1 MAHGNHP
8 FGAALVDNA
17 PPINGMSALGQKATS
32 AGDRSALPPIADIGC
47 CGAHVCEGQK
57 ATCLRLVQIGGP
69 PHNPVC

>member
-32 AGDRSALPPIADIGC
+32 AGDRTRSALPPIADIGDDGC
-47 CGAHVCEGQK
+47 DVG
-57 ATCLRLVQIGGP
+57 
-69 PHNPVC
+69 